1 MWINEI
7 SNNKELKKHNV
18 DKLWN
23 SLILKKKSI
32 QKELFSLLYDFRDA
46 KNNYRMISSNNPYNK
61 SWLKRYYN
69 DLKAWKLIKK
79 HIPELENQAY
89 ITDQTADRV
98 FQVISWIN
106 YVQDHFDNRI
116 VQSDPINVVSTSD
129 LLKHNYKAIQ
139 LSIDFEWWT
148 SNPIIEESDSFVRED
163 NVLNLNKSTEKEDTW
178 YLSQELLDELYK
190 ENPLEPEERRKR

>member
-106 YVQDHFDNRI
+106 YVQDLFDNRI

-148 SNPIIEESDSFVRED
+148 SNPIIDKSDSFVRED
-163 NVLNLNKSTEKEDTW
+163 NELNVNKSTEKEDTW

-190 ENPLEPEERRKR
+190 ENPLEPEERRKH